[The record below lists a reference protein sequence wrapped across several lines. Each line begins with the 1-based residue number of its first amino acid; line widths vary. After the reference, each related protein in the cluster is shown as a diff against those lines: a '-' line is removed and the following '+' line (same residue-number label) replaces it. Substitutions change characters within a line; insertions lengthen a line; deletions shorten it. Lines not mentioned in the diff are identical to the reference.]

1 MILDAVRCFFALTE
15 FILFII
21 IKNVT
26 KRLQKRGDKMRIWLK
41 NIRKGLHMTQYSV
54 AAMAGI
60 KRPYYSFIESGKR
73 RPSPQV
79 AQKIAQIMHFD
90 WTRFFIDK

>member
-1 MILDAVRCFFALTE
+1 
-15 FILFII
+15 
-21 IKNVT
+21 
-26 KRLQKRGDKMRIWLK
+26 MRIWLK
-41 NIRKGLHMTQYSV
+41 EIRKGLHMTQYSV
-54 AAMAGI
+54 ADMVGI